1 MQVTDSGN
9 DATLS
14 FNPQGLASG
23 PGSALAQ
30 LFDVGPGVTLAT
42 LISDHALAIT

>member
-1 MQVTDSGN
+1 MTDSGN

-23 PGSALAQ
+23 PGSALAVLQ
-30 LFDVGPGVTLAT
+30 GVGPGVTLNT
-42 LISDHALAIT
+42 LINDHALAIT